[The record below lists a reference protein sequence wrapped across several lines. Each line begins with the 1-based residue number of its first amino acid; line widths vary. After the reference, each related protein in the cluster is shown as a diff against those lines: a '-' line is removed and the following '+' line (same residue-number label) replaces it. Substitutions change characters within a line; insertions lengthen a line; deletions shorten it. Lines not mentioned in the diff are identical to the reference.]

1 MEDRTGEGHY
11 KEICSRNGMVE
22 NNVCV
27 CVCVRERE
35 GERGVSV
42 REGNYAIILS
52 LSTSHP
58 FFATSWES
66 DKGKRAYKRE
76 GGGRDMT

>member
-1 MEDRTGEGHY
+1 M
-11 KEICSRNGMVE
+11 
-22 NNVCV
+22 

-35 GERGVSV
+35 GGVSV

-58 FFATSWES
+58 FFATSWEIN
-66 DKGKRAYKRE
+66 KGKRAYKRD
-76 GGGRDMT
+76 GGGRDMASSSRKRIVRV

>member
-1 MEDRTGEGHY
+1 M
-11 KEICSRNGMVE
+11 
-22 NNVCV
+22 CV
-27 CVCVRERE
+27 CVWGGGVV
-35 GERGVSV
+35 VSV

-58 FFATSWES
+58 SFATSWES